1 MRGLATTET
10 SQPNNHE
17 GTDVN
22 RSYGTPPSNRPLDQY
37 SEAELREIERRHF
50 ERYAKKENGGSK

>member
-1 MRGLATTET
+1 M
-10 SQPNNHE
+10 
-17 GTDVN
+17 N